1 MNEITI
7 RQNVEI
13 IPGANILTLIEDWHD
28 HLTLLVRTGEI
39 SANTRAAYVRGWSR
53 FQDWLLVQ
61 NIDQVDADNI
71 REWMAELKETEY
83 KPGKKYKPNTVNTW
97 LAGVRS
103 LFSWAVGNRR
113 LLLNPMEGVK
123 SASRKG
129 TSKKHKRS
137 MLTNKEVKRV
147 LDQPD
152 RSTAQGKRDFAI
164 LSLMAYTAARTIE
177 MHRADLA
184 DLQTEGDRLVLYVQ
198 GKGHEEKDEMIVIAH
213 PEAETAVHDWLA
225 DRGDQS
231 GPLFTSLSNRAKN
244 NRLSLRSIRRLVKD
258 YYKAAG
264 VRGDD
269 KTTHSLRHTAI
280 TSAVLHG
287 APVQK
292 VKSMARH
299 SSVDTTL
306 IYFHEVDR
314 IEDPAEAYINY
325 DMRAF

>member
-7 RQNVEI
+7 RQNAEI
-13 IPGANILTLIEDWHD
+13 APDANILDLVRDWQD

-39 SANTRAAYVRGWSR
+39 SANTKSAYLRGWGR
-53 FQDWLLVQ
+53 FQKWLLVQ
-61 NIDQVDADNI
+61 DVDQVDADDI
-71 REWMAELKETEY
+71 RLWMAELKEA
-83 KPGKKYKPNTVNTW
+83 GYKPNTVNAW

-103 LFSWAVGNRR
+103 FFSWSVGNRR
-113 LLLNPMEGVK
+113 LMINPTEGVK
-123 SASRKG
+123 SASRRG
-129 TSKKHKRS
+129 QNKKHKRS

-147 LDQPD
+147 LEQPD

-164 LSLMAYTAARTIE
+164 ISLMAYTAARTIE
-177 MHRADLA
+177 IHRADLE
-184 DLQTEGDRLVLYVQ
+184 DLRTEGDRLVLYVQ

-213 PEAETAVHDWLA
+213 PDAETAVHDWLA
-225 DRGDQS
+225 VRGDQA
-231 GPLFTSLSNRAKN
+231 GTLFLSLSNRAKDS
-244 NRLSLRSIRRLVKD
+244 RLSLRSIRRLVKG

-264 VRGDD
+264 VHGKD

-299 SSVDTTL
+299 ASIDTTL

-314 IEDPAEAYINY
+314 IEDPAERYIDY
-325 DMRAF
+325 EMRAVTN